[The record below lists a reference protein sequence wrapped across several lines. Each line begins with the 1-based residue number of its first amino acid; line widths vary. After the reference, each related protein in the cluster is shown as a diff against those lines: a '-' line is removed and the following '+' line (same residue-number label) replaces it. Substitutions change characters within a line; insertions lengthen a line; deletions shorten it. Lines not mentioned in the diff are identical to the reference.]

1 MLPNT
6 DPRSVERHEPTRA
19 DERTAPVGGPA
30 SVPTF
35 PAQTEHAE
43 QVSQSTAGV
52 VKRERV
58 VTDESGI
65 EHRDRTVRDV
75 GAEHSLKLFKVAQLV
90 WLVVGTIEGLIG
102 LRIILKLIGANPANE
117 FASFIYNAAG
127 VFLAPFF
134 GLVGSPSSGDMVL
147 EIPSL
152 IAILVYGGLGWL
164 AVQVILPLFTRT
176 STSSTST
183 YDRYK
188 S

>member
-6 DPRSVERHEPTRA
+6 EPRSVDRV
-19 DERTAPVGGPA
+19 DEGTAPAGGPA
-30 SVPTF
+30 PD
-35 PAQTEHAE
+35 PAGFEQTEHAE

-134 GLVGSPSSGDMVL
+134 GLVGSPSSGDLVL

-188 S
+188 G